1 MKPAMEGDLK
11 LMAEKLSRKFAAFYT
26 VLLVLLAATPAVYAM
41 HIEDGILEPKW
52 WISWFIVTAIFIYPG
67 LREIQKRIA
76 KNLAYKPFLA
86 MVGVAVFVISA
97 MHLPVPVTGSCSHP
111 CGTPLA
117 AIIVGPFATVVIAVI
132 ALFFQAV
139 FFAHGGITTIGANTF
154 SMGICGGL
162 LGYICWK
169 LLRRLKSPLWLA
181 AGAAGFVGDLITYLA
196 SAFQLALNVQGG
208 HLSFLQQWM
217 VFFLGYGP
225 TQLPLA
231 ILEAIFTAAVLRV
244 MVQRRPDLIPGFGP
258 SDTVTATHSENQI
271 GGDGR

>member
-1 MKPAMEGDLK
+1 
-11 LMAEKLSRKFAAFYT
+11 
-26 VLLVLLAATPAVYAM
+26 M

-52 WISWFIVTAIFIYPG
+52 WISWFVVAAIFIYPG
-67 LREIQKRIA
+67 LREIKRRIQE
-76 KNLAYKPFLA
+76 NLSYKPFLA

-117 AIIVGPFATVVIAVI
+117 AIIVGPFATVVISVI

-154 SMGICGGL
+154 SMGICGTFF
-162 LGYICWK
+162 GYFIWK
-169 LLRRLKSPLWLA
+169 LLRGLKGPIWLA
-181 AGAAGFVGDLITYLA
+181 AGAAGLLGDLMTYLA

-208 HLSFLQQWM
+208 HLSFFQQWM

-231 ILEAIFTAAVLRV
+231 ILEAIFTAAVLQV
-244 MVQRRPDLIPGFGP
+244 MISRRPDLIPGFSQSVKLGSP
-258 SDTVTATHSENQI
+258 IAKNI
-271 GGDGR
+271 

>member
-1 MKPAMEGDLK
+1 MIQKKISVLK
-11 LMAEKLSRKFAAFYT
+11 LSTFSLLLFLAGVPVAF
-26 VLLVLLAATPAVYAM
+26 AM

-52 WISWFIVTAIFIYPG
+52 WISWFVVAAIFIYPG
-67 LREIQKRIA
+67 LREIKRRIQE
-76 KNLAYKPFLA
+76 NLSYKPFLA

-117 AIIVGPFATVVIAVI
+117 AIIVGPFATVVISVI

-154 SMGICGGL
+154 SMGICGTFF
-162 LGYICWK
+162 GYFIWK
-169 LLRRLKSPLWLA
+169 LLRGLKGPIWLA
-181 AGAAGFVGDLITYLA
+181 AGAAGLLGDLMTYLA

-208 HLSFLQQWM
+208 HLSFFQQWM

-231 ILEAIFTAAVLRV
+231 ILEAIFTAAVLQV
-244 MVQRRPDLIPGFGP
+244 MISRRPDLIPGFSQSVKLGSP
-258 SDTVTATHSENQI
+258 IAKNI
-271 GGDGR
+271 